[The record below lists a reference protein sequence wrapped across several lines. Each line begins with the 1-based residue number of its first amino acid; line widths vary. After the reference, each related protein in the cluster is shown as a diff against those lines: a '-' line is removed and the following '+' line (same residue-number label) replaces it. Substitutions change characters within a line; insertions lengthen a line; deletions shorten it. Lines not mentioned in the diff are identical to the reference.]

1 MSTVAPAYTVLAG
14 SNMDY
19 RPGSDGSG
27 LIAFLVVAALV
38 VICLLLW
45 RSMRGHLRKIN
56 FEQPTEPAT
65 KAPTGGSAGSE
76 PT

>member
-1 MSTVAPAYTVLAG
+1 MSAVAPTFTVLAG

-19 RPGSDGSG
+19 RPGEDGSG
-27 LIAFLVVAALV
+27 LIAFLVVAGLV
-38 VICLLLW
+38 LVCVLLW

-56 FEQPTEPAT
+56 FEQPAQPASKT
-65 KAPTGGSAGSE
+65 SNGSSAGSE